1 MSRGLPTSASPFA
14 GPVKPTARDVVA
26 GVTVALVLVP
36 QSMAYA
42 ELAGLPAYRGL
53 YAAAVPPIAAAF
65 FASSPYLQT
74 GPVALTSLLTL
85 GALLELAPAGTA
97 EFVGLAALLALI
109 VGITRVVLGVVRAGV
124 VAYLLSEPL
133 LVGFTSAAAI
143 LIVASQLP
151 AAFGAHPPVNGLL
164 PAAVWTVITPT
175 SWQVASLALAAGTI
189 ALTVAARKVHPLVPG
204 ALIAAAI
211 GVAYSM
217 LSGYQGETIGPIPA
231 SVPLFSRDLPW
242 SSLSRLVLPGFVIA
256 LVGFAE
262 PASIARTFAARERKP
277 WNPDQEFVSQG
288 AANIAA
294 GLVGGFPVG
303 GSFSRSSLN
312 WEAGAKTRWSGAIT
326 GVVVLALLP
335 IAGLLSPLPRAVLS
349 ALVISA
355 VFNLIRLKPL
365 LTLWRLSKPQF
376 LVAGLTFLLTL
387 ALAPH
392 VEQALV
398 LGILLAVALHLW
410 RELPLNLRSWT
421 EGDVLHLE
429 LRGVLWFGS
438 APGVEEGFLRIL
450 VTHQNA
456 RQLVLHLGGLGRIDL
471 TGALAL
477 RALLSDAKAAGLET
491 RLEDVPPQAERLLRR
506 ALGWQPADE
515 ALGVSVDLKS
525 ARPRTQAKS
534 T

>member
-1 MSRGLPTSASPFA
+1 VNLS
-14 GPVKPTARDVVA
+14 ARDIVA
-26 GVTVALVLVP
+26 GVSVALVLVP

-53 YAAAVPPIAAAF
+53 YAATLPPIAAAF

-109 VGITRVVLGVVRAGV
+109 VGVTRVVLGVVRAGV

-151 AAFGAHPPVNGLL
+151 GVFGVRPPADGLL
-164 PAAVWTVITPT
+164 PAAVWTLVTP
-175 SWQVASLALAAGTI
+175 SAWQLASVALATGTV

-204 ALIAAAI
+204 APIAAAVGI
-211 GVAYSM
+211 AYST
-217 LSGYQGETIGPIPA
+217 LSGYQGEVVGPLPPI
-231 SVPLFSRDLPW
+231 VPIFPFDFPW

-262 PASIARTFAARERKP
+262 PASIARTFAARERKS
-277 WNPDQEFVSQG
+277 WNPDREFVSQG
-288 AANIAA
+288 VANIAA
-294 GLVGGFPVG
+294 GLVGGLPVG

-335 IAGLLSPLPRAVLS
+335 FAGLLSPLPRAVLS
-349 ALVISA
+349 ALVIGA
-355 VFNLIRLKPL
+355 TFNLIRLKPL
-365 LTLWRLSKPQF
+365 LTLWQLSKPQF
-376 LVAGLTFLLTL
+376 LVAGLTFFLTL

-421 EGDVLHLE
+421 EGDTLHLE

-450 VTHQNA
+450 VGHQHA

-477 RALLSDAKAAGLET
+477 RALLADARAAGLEA

-515 ALGVSVDLKS
+515 ALGVSVDLS
-525 ARPRTQAKS
+525 GAGPRTQAKG

>member
-1 MSRGLPTSASPFA
+1 MSRGVPTSRSPLA
-14 GPVKPTARDVVA
+14 GPVKPTARDLVA

-97 EFVGLAALLALI
+97 EFVGLAAVLALV
-109 VGITRVVLGVVRAGV
+109 VGITRVALGVVRAGV

-151 AAFGAHPPVNGLL
+151 GAFGVSPPVEGLL
-164 PAAVWTVITPT
+164 PAALWTVISPR
-175 SWQVASLALAAGTI
+175 SWEVASLALAVGTI
-189 ALTVAARKVHPLVPG
+189 GVTVAARKAHPLIPG
-204 ALIAAAI
+204 ALIAAVLGI
-211 GVAYSM
+211 AYSRF
-217 LSGYQGETIGPIPA
+217 SGYQGEIIGPLPA
-231 SVPLFSRDLPW
+231 GVPLLSFELPW
-242 SSLSRLVLPGFVIA
+242 SSLSRLVLPGFIIA

-262 PASIARTFAARERKP
+262 PASIARTFAARERKI

-288 AANIAA
+288 VANIAS

-312 WEAGAKTRWSGAIT
+312 WDAGAKTRWSGAIT
-326 GVVVLALLP
+326 GLVVLAILP
-335 IAGLLSPLPRAVLS
+335 IANILSPLPRAVLS
-349 ALVISA
+349 ALVIGA
-355 VFNLIRLKPL
+355 VFGLIKLKPL
-365 LTLWRLSKPQF
+365 LTLWQLSKPQF
-376 LVAGLTFLLTL
+376 LVAGLTFFLTL

-410 RELPLNLRSWT
+410 REIPLNLRSWT
-421 EGDVLHLE
+421 EGDTLHLE

-450 VTHQNA
+450 VGHQNA
-456 RQLVLHLGGLGRIDL
+456 RRLVLHLGGLGRIDL
-471 TGALAL
+471 TGALVL
-477 RALLSDAKAAGLET
+477 RALLADAKAAGLET
-491 RLEDVPPQAERLLRR
+491 QLADVPPQAERLLRR

-515 ALGVSVDLKS
+515 TLGVSVDLDGT
-525 ARPRTQAKS
+525 RPRTQAKG